1 MAELKIFFGYVAGVG
16 KTYAMLERAQRQA
29 AAGVDLVVGYVETHQ
44 RPETNALLEGLE
56 ALPALEV
63 EYRGVSLREFDL
75 DEALARHPEIILV
88 DELAHTNAPGLRH
101 PKRWMD
107 VEELLAA
114 GIGVYTTLNVQHV
127 DSINDLVREV
137 TGIQVKETVP
147 DRIFDEA
154 DSVEVVD
161 LPPGE
166 LLERLRQG
174 KVYVP
179 AQAARAMDSFF
190 RGSNL
195 GALREIALRR
205 TADRTHAHLETAR
218 LASGDRRQTWR
229 ISETLLVCIGPSPT
243 SAMLIRASKRMATST
258 GARWIAGSVETNRT
272 RSLGEA
278 QRNTLMENI
287 RLAERLGA
295 ETAALSGDDAAGEIV
310 DYARSQDVTRIVIG
324 KSREPR
330 WLGVFR
336 PNIVD
341 QLLRKSGDIDVHVIQ
356 GTADTEQTAP
366 QPSAASGHSKGRWR
380 SCATALGLVV
390 LAGVIALLLQVAGL
404 SEANKAVV
412 FLPAVVLAA
421 MWWGLWPGILASVAS
436 VLAFDFFF
444 VPPYYTLAVR
454 DVEYVVTLLVLAV
467 VALLVGTLAARLRRQ
482 VQTSRVRETRLD
494 LLYRLSRALSGVSGA
509 HQLALAAQQEVTTI
523 FGKPVAVYLPHGP
536 VLEPVVSS
544 GGESADE
551 AHEIAV
557 ATWSFEHGRPAGNG
571 TDTLPEAAA
580 VYVPLTTPQETIG
593 VLAVELPTSHFI
605 LSPDSRQLLET
616 VAGVIGL
623 AIERD
628 HLAEERRSALV
639 DAETERTRSSLL
651 SSVSHDLRT
660 PLAVI
665 AGSASTLLEM
675 GDAADRAT
683 RSALLTEVYDE
694 SVRLTSLVEN
704 LLSMTRLES
713 GAITVEKEWFPLED
727 VIGSALTRL
736 RRDASGRTVTK
747 RLPTDMPLVPL
758 DGVMIE
764 QVLFNLVD
772 NALKYSPADAPLDIS
787 ARVEGG
793 SVIVDVADR
802 GPGLRADEHTQVFEK
817 LYRGTASKSGGRG
830 AGLGLAIARAIV
842 TAHGGRIWA
851 GDRPGGGA
859 VFSFSLP
866 LDEPPP
872 PLPPEESEETP

>member
-1 MAELKIFFGYVAGVG
+1 MRSRRRLLRRRLPAV
-16 KTYAMLERAQRQA
+16 RR
-29 AAGVDLVVGYVETHQ
+29 AAG
-44 RPETNALLEGLE
+44 A
-56 ALPALEV
+56 
-63 EYRGVSLREFDL
+63 SF
-75 DEALARHPEIILV
+75 
-88 DELAHTNAPGLRH
+88 
-101 PKRWMD
+101 
-107 VEELLAA
+107 AA
-114 GIGVYTTLNVQHV
+114 
-127 DSINDLVREV
+127 
-137 TGIQVKETVP
+137 
-147 DRIFDEA
+147 
-154 DSVEVVD
+154 
-161 LPPGE
+161 
-166 LLERLRQG
+166 
-174 KVYVP
+174 
-179 AQAARAMDSFF
+179 
-190 RGSNL
+190 
-195 GALREIALRR
+195 
-205 TADRTHAHLETAR
+205 
-218 LASGDRRQTWR
+218 
-229 ISETLLVCIGPSPT
+229 
-243 SAMLIRASKRMATST
+243 
-258 GARWIAGSVETNRT
+258 
-272 RSLGEA
+272 
-278 QRNTLMENI
+278 
-287 RLAERLGA
+287 
-295 ETAALSGDDAAGEIV
+295 
-310 DYARSQDVTRIVIG
+310 
-324 KSREPR
+324 
-330 WLGVFR
+330 
-336 PNIVD
+336 
-341 QLLRKSGDIDVHVIQ
+341 
-356 GTADTEQTAP
+356 
-366 QPSAASGHSKGRWR
+366 
-380 SCATALGLVV
+380 ALGLVV
-390 LAGVIALLLQVAGL
+390 LAGVIALLLQLGGL

-421 MWWGLWPGILASVAS
+421 MWWGLWPGILAAVTS

-523 FGKPVAVYLPHGP
+523 FGRPVAIYLPHGT

-557 ATWSFEHGRPAGNG
+557 ATWSFEHGRLAGNG

-580 VYVPLTTPQETIG
+580 IYVPLTTPQETIG
-593 VLAVELPTSHFI
+593 VLAVELPTSHFL
-605 LSPDSRQLLET
+605 LSPDNRQLLET

-628 HLAEERRSALV
+628 HLADERRCALV
-639 DAETERTRSSLL
+639 DAETERARSSLL

-665 AGSASTLLEM
+665 AGSTSTLLEM

-683 RSALLTEVYDE
+683 RDALLTEVYDE
-694 SVRLTSLVEN
+694 SVRLTRLVEN
-704 LLSMTRLES
+704 LLSMTRLDS
-713 GAITVEKEWFPLED
+713 GVITVKKEWFPLED

-747 RLPTDMPLVPL
+747 RLPADVPLVPL

-772 NALKYSPADAPLDIS
+772 NALKYSPAGAPIDIS
-787 ARVEGG
+787 ARVEGE

-802 GPGLRADEHTQVFEK
+802 GPGLREDEHARVFEK
-817 LYRGTASKSGGRG
+817 LYRGSASKSGGRG

-842 TAHGGRIWA
+842 TAHGGSIWA

-866 LDEPPP
+866 LEEPPP
-872 PLPPEESEETP
+872 PLPPEESEVTL